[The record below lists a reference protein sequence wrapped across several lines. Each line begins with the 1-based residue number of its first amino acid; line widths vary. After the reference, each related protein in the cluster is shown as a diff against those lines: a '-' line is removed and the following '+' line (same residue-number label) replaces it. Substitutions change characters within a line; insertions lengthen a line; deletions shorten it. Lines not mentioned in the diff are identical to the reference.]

1 MRRLGV
7 FAAVLLVLALMP
19 ATIAFAHAEP
29 AKVKPGDGAI
39 LTTPP
44 TTYEITMSQEMARQP
59 GANEILIYDTSGKQV
74 TSVGAVIDNSDRRKL
89 SVAMPSNL
97 APGFYQVQWKTLSA
111 DDGDPATG
119 TLTFTYDPNGT
130 ATAGKENLKE
140 TASPSTEVT
149 PSGVS
154 GAQQTNSG
162 GGLGIS
168 NPGTTW
174 ISTIAI
180 GAMMFFLG
188 AGASYA
194 LVNRKT

>member
-1 MRRLGV
+1 MVVAMLPV
-7 FAAVLLVLALMP
+7 TA
-19 ATIAFAHAEP
+19 AFAHAEP
-29 AKVKPGDGAI
+29 AKVKPGDGAV

-59 GANEILIYDTSGKQV
+59 GANEILVFDSAGRQV
-74 TSVGAVIDNSDRRKL
+74 TAVGAVIDNSDRRKL
-89 SVAMPSNL
+89 SVAMPSSL
-97 APGFYQVQWKTLSA
+97 APGVYQVQWKTLSA

-119 TLTFTYDPNGT
+119 TLSFTYDPNGT
-130 ATAGKENLKE
+130 ASAGKENLKE

-154 GAQQTNSG
+154 GAQQTG
-162 GGLGIS
+162 GDSGLGVS

-174 ISTIAI
+174 ITTIAI
-180 GAMMFFLG
+180 GAMMFVLG